1 MADWVV
7 PIRLASSAWEI
18 PLPRLSWLI
27 VLPGLTAALSMR
39 LTIANP
45 YCRMSKGDLFCVRL

>member
-1 MADWVV
+1 
-7 PIRLASSAWEI
+7 
-18 PLPRLSWLI
+18 